1 MKTLVI
7 NGSPRKNGDTMTLVN
22 EMIKHLEGEVRIVDT
37 YYEKI
42 SACVDCRYCWS
53 NNGCS
58 INDGMQEYYQ
68 ILDEVDNVVLASP
81 IYFSEL
87 SSEMLRFASRFQQFA
102 IARCLKKDNEFKLK
116 KKNGAL
122 IIAAGGDSRN
132 LEGRAIDT
140 ANIIFRHINA
150 ESVGVVSTLYTNDIP
165 ANEDIDALDSVREL
179 ALKLNRLHNKI
190 L

>member
-22 EMIKHLEGEVRIVDT
+22 EMIKHLEGEVRIVHT

-42 SACVDCRYCWS
+42 SACIDCRYCWS
-53 NNGCS
+53 NSGCS
-58 INDGMQEYYQ
+58 INDNMQEYYQ
-68 ILDEVDNVVLASP
+68 VLDEVDNVVLASP

-87 SSEMLRFASRFQQFA
+87 SSEILRFTSRLQKFYV
-102 IARCLKKDNEFKLK
+102 ARCIKKDNKFKLK
-116 KKNGAL
+116 SKYGAL

-132 LEGRAIDT
+132 LEGRAIES

-150 ESVGVVSTLYTNDIP
+150 QPIGVVSTLHTNVIP
-165 ANEDIDALDSVREL
+165 ANEDVEALEDVRKL
-179 ALKLNRLHNKI
+179 AIKLNNLHNKT
-190 L
+190 